1 MAKTMDE
8 AMSTISRAPTEDRD
22 TWLTRVEASL
32 DYNHEHRPNNCPVAE
47 HDPELKILGADRHTY
62 VMWWDFYAVT
72 EALVRRRALKEI
84 SPSSLEKRCSIEQ
97 RGVKKTERGRLG
109 TACADLACWIRN

>member
-8 AMSTISRAPTEDRD
+8 AMSTISRAPTEDID

-32 DYNHEHRPNNCPVAE
+32 DYNHDNRPRRCPVEE
-47 HDPELKILGADRHTY
+47 HDPELKNLGADRHTY

-72 EALVRRRALKEI
+72 QALVRPRFSRKSYPTSFREG
-84 SPSSLEKRCSIEQ
+84 E
-97 RGVKKTERGRLG
+97 
-109 TACADLACWIRN
+109 